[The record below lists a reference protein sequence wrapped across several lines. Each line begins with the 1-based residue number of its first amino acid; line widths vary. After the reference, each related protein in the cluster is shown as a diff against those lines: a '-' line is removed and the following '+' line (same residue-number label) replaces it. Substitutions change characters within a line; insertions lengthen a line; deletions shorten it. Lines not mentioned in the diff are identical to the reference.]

1 MQQQNANRAVEQESS
16 AAIAAR
22 NVELTYADGTRAV
35 CGVDLDVQP
44 GEFFG
49 FLGPNGAGKT
59 TAIKTFVTLL
69 QPTAGSVT
77 VNGFDVVDQA
87 RAVRSSIGYMAQETS
102 VDEEL
107 TARENVEYACEIYGV
122 SRSKRAERIDD
133 LLGLVDLADVA
144 EKQAGEFSGGM
155 KKRLDVATALVHEP
169 PLVFLDEPTTGL
181 DPRARNRLWAHFRKI
196 NKQGVTVFLTTQYLA
211 EADEL
216 CDRLSV
222 IQDGSIIVTD
232 SPDALKSQVGGDILE
247 ITLENATERT
257 RAHARRVASVA
268 GRYEEDAIEATDD
281 GIAIVSSNAH
291 KAATDLLVALQNAGI
306 AVSGFDVHS
315 PTLDDVFLAITGETT
330 NEAPTERNPAANSTR
345 SEDAR

>member
-1 MQQQNANRAVEQESS
+1 MSAETTERRKASS
-16 AAIAAR
+16 TAITAR
-22 NVELTYADGTRAV
+22 NVELTYSDGTRAV
-35 CGVDLDVQP
+35 RDIDLDIPQ

-77 VNGFDVVDQA
+77 VNGFDVGEDP

-107 TARENVEYACEIYGV
+107 TARENIQYACEIYGV
-122 SRSKRAERIDD
+122 PRSGRVERIDD
-133 LLGLVDLADVA
+133 LLALVDLADVA
-144 EKQAGEFSGGM
+144 DKQPSGFSGGM

-181 DPRARNRLWAHFRKI
+181 DPRARLCLWEHFREI
-196 NKQGVTVFLTTQYLA
+196 NEQGTTMFLTTQYLE

-222 IQDGSIIVTD
+222 IQNGQLIATD
-232 SPDALKSQVGGDILE
+232 SPNALKSQVGGDILG
-247 ITLENATERT
+247 ITLEDPTAEQ
-257 RAHARRVASVA
+257 RAHAQRVVRES
-268 GRYEEDAIEATDD
+268 GLFEEDTIEPTDEGVAIASEHARRE
-281 GIAIVSSNAH
+281 G
-291 KAATDLLVALQNAGI
+291 TDLLVALREAGFT
-306 AVSGFDVHS
+306 VTGFDVRS
-315 PTLDDVFLAITGETT
+315 PTLDDVFLAITGET
-330 NEAPTERNPAANSTR
+330 A
-345 SEDAR
+345 SEETADEDQPDDTVQTAVSR